1 MDATT
6 LLGILQPLV
15 PGASFE
21 PVSTPDCPT
30 FVVPREHIVEICRA
44 LRDAPELGFSC
55 LADVTAVDFHPRE
68 PRFEVVYQLICL
80 GVPDLPR
87 PGSVLSPARVR
98 LKVRLAGESAQL
110 PSVSGVYPN
119 ANWAEREV
127 FDLFGIVFDGHP
139 DLRRILMPDDW
150 EGHPLRR
157 DYPVQVNVPYKTQ
170 ELLQMS
176 EEEFV
181 ANVTRHRMATRPARK
196 PS

>member
-6 LLGILQPLV
+6 LLGILQSLV
-15 PGASFE
+15 PGVTFE
-21 PVSTPDCPT
+21 PVPAPDCHT
-30 FVVPREHIVEICRA
+30 FVVPRDRLVDICRV

-55 LADVTAVDFHPRE
+55 LADVTAVDFYPRE
-68 PRFEVVYQLICL
+68 PRFEVVYQLVCL
-80 GVPDLPR
+80 GVPDVPR
-87 PGSVLSPARVR
+87 PGSGLTPARLR
-98 LKVRLAGESAQL
+98 LKVRLAGDAARVAT
-110 PSVSGVYPN
+110 VSTVYPN

-127 FDLFGIVFDGHP
+127 FDLFGIVFEGHP

-157 DYPVQVNVPYKTQ
+157 DYPVQVTVPYKTHEQ
-170 ELLQMS
+170 LQMS

-181 ANVTRHRMATRPARK
+181 ANITRQRLATGQTRK